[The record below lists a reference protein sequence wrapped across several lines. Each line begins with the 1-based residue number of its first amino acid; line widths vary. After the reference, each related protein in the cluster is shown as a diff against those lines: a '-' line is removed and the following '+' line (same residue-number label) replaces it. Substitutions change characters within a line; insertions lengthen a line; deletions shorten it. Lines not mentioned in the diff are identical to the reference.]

1 VPDDGVT
8 MLKHHV
14 LLSEAEIAGRV
25 NELAE
30 AIRAELPSPALLVV
44 GLLTGSFVFVA
55 DLVRAMSRLGL
66 EPRVDFLGVS
76 HYGPGTESDGV
87 VQIQKDV
94 AADIRRRA
102 VLLVDDILDS
112 GLTLRLVRSHLAARE
127 PMWLRTCVLL
137 DKPSRRVVDMHADY
151 VGFEVPDCWVIG
163 YGLDCG
169 GEGRALPY
177 VGAVE
182 PDGPEAIERKQKR

>member
-1 VPDDGVT
+1 
-8 MLKHHV
+8 MLKHRV
-14 LLSEAEIAGRV
+14 LLSEAAIAGRV

-30 AIRAELPSPALLVV
+30 AIRRELPNSAPLVV

-66 EPRVDFLGVS
+66 EPQVDFLAVS
-76 HYGPGTESDGV
+76 HYGPAIVSDSV
-87 VQIQKDV
+87 VSIRKDV
-94 AADIRRRA
+94 AVDVRRRV

-112 GLTLRLVRSHLAARE
+112 GLTLHLARAHLAARE

-137 DKPSRRVVDMHADY
+137 DKPSRRVVDVHADY
-151 VGFEVPDCWVIG
+151 VGFEVPDHWMIG

-177 VGAVE
+177 VAAVE
-182 PDGPEAIERKQKR
+182 ADGPEATERTRKP